1 MAATFYIL
9 LPWIKEELQ
18 ISYTDAGILV
28 AVFHL
33 ASFLA
38 NFASGTLTDI
48 SGRRVLIQSGSL
60 VLGAL
65 ALGGVAVAW
74 GILPLAMMITVIGA
88 TNNSWHP
95 AALSFLSERYPNNR
109 GYALSIHA
117 LGANIGDSVAPL
129 AIGAV
134 LGLSLIHI

>member
-1 MAATFYIL
+1 MVGLVHGATHWLAATFYLL

-48 SGRRVLIQSGSL
+48 SGKRVLIQSGSL
-60 VLGAL
+60 
-65 ALGGVAVAW
+65 AVSYTHLTLPT
-74 GILPLAMMITVIGA
+74 ILLV
-88 TNNSWHP
+88 
-95 AALSFLSERYPNNR
+95 
-109 GYALSIHA
+109 
-117 LGANIGDSVAPL
+117 
-129 AIGAV
+129 
-134 LGLSLIHI
+134 